1 MILFTQDGN
10 EIEWQIKLD
19 RETRG
24 ELARWR
30 DFVEAKLSLPA
41 GTLAAF
47 QWDEAGELQIVIRR
61 EKLLE
66 S

>member
-1 MILFTQDGN
+1 MNLFIQDGTA
-10 EIEWQIKLD
+10 IEWQIELD
-19 RETRG
+19 RESRS

-30 DFVEAKLSLPA
+30 DFIEAKLSLPA

-47 QWDEAGELQIVIRR
+47 QWDEAGDLQIVIRR
-61 EKLLE
+61 DKLAG

>member
-1 MILFTQDGN
+1 MILFTQDG
-10 EIEWQIKLD
+10 EQIEWQIELD
-19 RETRG
+19 RESRG

-61 EKLLE
+61 KKLLE
-66 S
+66 T